1 MRERLAVA
9 FGAAAFA
16 VAPFVLEALDESF
29 LLSVL
34 TRMLAYAL
42 AAAALD
48 LVLGYGGM
56 MSFGHGAFLGTG
68 AYVAGVLLHHRA
80 EGSAVMEWPL
90 RVGGTAEA
98 LIAWPAAAAVCG
110 VLAAAIGAI
119 SLRTR
124 GVHFIMITL
133 AFAQMVYFLVL
144 ALPQYG
150 GTDGLMIPS
159 RNVLAGWP
167 LAGDAPL
174 YWVAL
179 VLLALFLVFAR
190 RAMASRFGLALRGAR
205 MNERRALALGL
216 PVYRLRL
223 VAFTLS
229 GAVTGLAGAIL
240 ANQASFV
247 SPDLLSW
254 QRSGE
259 LLVMVIL
266 GGQGTLFGPV
276 LGALALLA
284 AEEELAQ
291 ITEHWMLVLGPVL
304 LLVVL
309 FFRGG
314 LWRVVAGVRGD
325 A

>member
-1 MRERLAVA
+1 MRERLAAAIGLCLLVA
-9 FGAAAFA
+9 
-16 VAPFVLEALDESF
+16 APFVLEAMDEAF

-56 MSFGHGAFLGTG
+56 VSFGHGAFLGTG
-68 AYVAGVLLHHRA
+68 AYVAGVLLHHRSD
-80 EGSAVMEWPL
+80 GSALVAWPV
-90 RVGGTAEA
+90 RIGGTAEA
-98 LIAWPAAAAVCG
+98 LIAWPAAALVSG
-110 VLAAAIGAI
+110 LLAAAIGAI

-133 AFAQMVYFLVL
+133 AFAQMVFFLVL

-150 GTDGLMIPS
+150 GTDGLMVPG
-159 RNVLAGWP
+159 RNVLAGAS
-167 LAGDAPL
+167 LEGDAPL

-179 VLLALFLVFAR
+179 ALLVAFLAFGR
-190 RAMASRFGLALRGAR
+190 STMAARFGLALRGAR
-205 MNERRALALGL
+205 MNERRALALGV

-223 VAFTLS
+223 AAFTLS
-229 GAVTGLAGAIL
+229 GAVAGLAGAVL
-240 ANQASFV
+240 ANQSSFV

-259 LLVMVIL
+259 LMVMVIL

-276 LGALALLA
+276 LGAIALLA
-284 AEEELAQ
+284 AEEELAA
-291 ITEHWMLVLGPVL
+291 ITEHWMLILGPAL

-314 LWRVVAGVRGD
+314 LWPLIAGKRGD
-325 A
+325 G

>member
-1 MRERLAVA
+1 MRERVAVLAVA
-9 FGAAAFA
+9 VLLIA
-16 VAPFVLEALDESF
+16 APFVLEALDEAF

-56 MSFGHGAFLGTG
+56 VSFGHGAFLGTG
-68 AYVAGVLLHHRA
+68 AYVAGVLLHHHA
-80 EGSAVMEWPL
+80 EATPVIAAPV
-90 RVGGTAEA
+90 RIGGTAEA
-98 LIAWPAAAAVCG
+98 LVAWPAATL
-110 VLAAAIGAI
+110 LAGLLALAIGAV

-133 AFAQMVYFLVL
+133 AFAQMVFFLVL

-150 GTDGLMIPS
+150 GTDGLMVPE
-159 RNVLAGWP
+159 RNVLAGIP
-167 LAGDAPL
+167 LRGDAPL

-179 VLLALFLVFAR
+179 VLLALFLAVAR
-190 RAMASRFGLALRGAR
+190 AAMAARFGLALRGAR

-223 VAFTLS
+223 AAFTLS

-266 GGQGTLFGPV
+266 GGKGTLFGPV
-276 LGALALLA
+276 LGAIFLLA
-284 AEEELAQ
+284 AEEELAAL
-291 ITEHWMLVLGPVL
+291 TEHWMLILGPVL

-309 FFRGG
+309 FSRGG
-314 LWRVVAGVRGD
+314 LWRLVAGRCGD

>member
-1 MRERLAVA
+1 MRERAAVLA
-9 FGAAAFA
+9 GAAALCA
-16 VAPFVLEALDESF
+16 APFLLEALDEAF

-56 MSFGHGAFLGTG
+56 VSFGHGAFLGTG

-80 EGSAVMEWPL
+80 DGSAVTDWPV
-90 RVGGTAEA
+90 RIGGTAEA
-98 LIAWPAAAAVCG
+98 LLAWPAAAIVCG
-110 VLAAAIGAI
+110 LLAAAIGAI

-133 AFAQMVYFLVL
+133 AFAQMVFFLVL

-150 GTDGLMIPS
+150 GTDGLMVPS
-159 RNVLAGWP
+159 RNVLAGAS

-179 VLLALFLVFAR
+179 VLLALFLAFAR
-190 RAMASRFGLALRGAR
+190 SAMAARFGLALRGAR

-223 VAFTLS
+223 AAFILS

-266 GGQGTLFGPV
+266 GGQGTLYGPV
-276 LGALALLA
+276 LGAVALLL
-284 AEEELAQ
+284 AEEELAA
-291 ITEHWMLVLGPVL
+291 ITEHWMLILGPVL
-304 LLVVL
+304 LVVVL

-314 LWRVVAGVRGD
+314 LWRVVAGARGD
-325 A
+325 G

>member
-1 MRERLAVA
+1 
-9 FGAAAFA
+9 
-16 VAPFVLEALDESF
+16 
-29 LLSVL
+29 
-34 TRMLAYAL
+34 
-42 AAAALD
+42 
-48 LVLGYGGM
+48 VLGYGGM
-56 MSFGHGAFLGTG
+56 VSFGHGAFLGTG
-68 AYVAGVLLHHRA
+68 AYVAGVLLHHAA
-80 EGSAVMEWPL
+80 EGSAVIDWPV
-90 RVGGTAEA
+90 RIGGTAEA
-98 LIAWPAAAAVCG
+98 LVAWPAAMLVSG
-110 VLAAAIGAI
+110 LLAAAIGAI

-133 AFAQMVYFLVL
+133 AFAQMVFFLVL

-150 GTDGLMIPS
+150 GTDGLMVPG
-159 RNVLAGWP
+159 RNALAGAS

-179 VLLALFLVFAR
+179 ALLAAFLAFGRSAVA
-190 RAMASRFGLALRGAR
+190 ARFGLALRGAR

-223 VAFTLS
+223 MAFTLS

-266 GGQGTLFGPV
+266 GGQGTLYGPV
-276 LGALALLA
+276 LGAVALLA
-284 AEEELAQ
+284 AEEELAAM
-291 ITEHWMLVLGPVL
+291 TEHWMLILGPVL
-304 LLVVL
+304 LVVVL

-314 LWRVVAGVRGD
+314 LWRIAAGVKSGG
-325 A
+325 

>member
-1 MRERLAVA
+1 MRERVAIAVGLALLVA
-9 FGAAAFA
+9 
-16 VAPFVLEALDESF
+16 APFALTAMDEAF

-56 MSFGHGAFLGTG
+56 VSFGHGAFLGTG

-80 EGSAVMEWPL
+80 DGSTVIDWP
-90 RVGGTAEA
+90 VAIGGTAEA
-98 LIAWPAAAAVCG
+98 LVAWPAAALVSG
-110 VLAAAIGAI
+110 LLAAAIGAI

-124 GVHFIMITL
+124 AVHFIMITL
-133 AFAQMVYFLVL
+133 AFAQMVFFLVL

-150 GTDGLMIPS
+150 GTDGLMVPG
-159 RNVLAGWP
+159 RNVLAGVS
-167 LAGDAPL
+167 LEGDAPL

-179 VLLALFLVFAR
+179 ALLVAFLAFAR
-190 RAMASRFGLALRGAR
+190 SAMAARFGLALTGAR
-205 MNERRALALGL
+205 MNERRALALGV
-216 PVYRLRL
+216 PVYRIRL
-223 VAFTLS
+223 AAFTLS
-229 GAVTGLAGAIL
+229 GAVAGLAGAVL

-259 LLVMVIL
+259 LMVMVIL

-276 LGALALLA
+276 LGAIVLLA
-284 AEEELAQ
+284 AEEELAAL
-291 ITEHWMLVLGPVL
+291 TEHWMLILGPAL
-304 LLVVL
+304 LLIVL

-314 LWRVVAGVRGD
+314 LWRVVAGRR
-325 A
+325 AHA

>member
-1 MRERLAVA
+1 MRERIAVGLGLTLLLA
-9 FGAAAFA
+9 
-16 VAPFVLEALDESF
+16 APFALEALDEAF
-29 LLSVL
+29 LLSVM

-42 AAAALD
+42 AASALD

-56 MSFGHGAFLGTG
+56 VSFGHGAFLGTG

-80 EGSAVMEWPL
+80 EGSAVIDWPV
-90 RVGGTAEA
+90 RIGGTAEA
-98 LIAWPAAAAVCG
+98 LLAWPAAAVVCG
-110 VLAAAIGAI
+110 LLALAIGAI

-124 GVHFIMITL
+124 AVHFIMITL
-133 AFAQMVYFLVL
+133 AFAQMVFFLIL

-159 RNVLAGWP
+159 RNVLAGQS

-174 YWVAL
+174 YWAA
-179 VLLALFLVFAR
+179 LALLVAFLAFGR
-190 RAMASRFGLALRGAR
+190 TAMAARFGLALRAAR
-205 MNERRALALGL
+205 MNERRTLALGV

-223 VAFTLS
+223 AAFTLS
-229 GAVTGLAGAIL
+229 GAVAGLAGAVL

-259 LLVMVIL
+259 LMVMVIL
-266 GGQGTLFGPV
+266 GGQATLFGPV
-276 LGALALLA
+276 LGAFALLL
-284 AEEELAQ
+284 AEEELAAM
-291 ITEHWMLVLGPVL
+291 TEHWMLILGPAL

-314 LWRVVAGVRGD
+314 LWPLLAGRRAHG
-325 A
+325 

>member
-1 MRERLAVA
+1 MRERAAVLA
-9 FGAAAFA
+9 GAAALLA
-16 VAPFVLEALDESF
+16 APFLLEALGELF

-34 TRMLAYAL
+34 TRMLGYAL

-48 LVLGYGGM
+48 LALGYGGM
-56 MSFGHGAFLGTG
+56 VSFGHGAFLGTG
-68 AYVAGVLLHHRA
+68 AYVAGVLLHHAADR
-80 EGSAVMEWPL
+80 SSVIDWPL
-90 RVGGTAEA
+90 RIGGTAEA
-98 LIAWPAAAAVCG
+98 LLAWPAAAIVCG
-110 VLAAAIGAI
+110 LLAAAIGAI

-133 AFAQMVYFLVL
+133 AFAQMVFFLVL

-150 GTDGLMIPS
+150 GTDGLMVPS
-159 RNVLAGWP
+159 RNVLAGAP

-174 YWVAL
+174 YWVAFF
-179 VLLALFLVFAR
+179 LLAFFLAFAR
-190 RAMASRFGLALRGAR
+190 SAMAARFGLALRGAR

-223 VAFTLS
+223 AAFTLS

-276 LGALALLA
+276 LGAIALLA
-284 AEEELAQ
+284 AEEELAAM
-291 ITEHWMLVLGPVL
+291 TEHWMLILGPVL

-314 LWRVVAGVRGD
+314 LWRIVAGVRGD

>member
-1 MRERLAVA
+1 MRERAAVVVVAALLAA
-9 FGAAAFA
+9 
-16 VAPFVLEALDESF
+16 APFVLEAMDEAF

-56 MSFGHGAFLGTG
+56 VSFGHGAFLGTG

-80 EGSAVMEWPL
+80 EGTPLLAVPF
-90 RVGGTAEA
+90 RIDGTAEA
-98 LIAWPAAAAVCG
+98 LVAWPAAAIVCG
-110 VLAAAIGAI
+110 LLAAAIGAI

-133 AFAQMVYFLVL
+133 AFAQMVFFLVL

-150 GTDGLMIPS
+150 GTDGLMVPG
-159 RNVLAGWP
+159 RNVLAGAS

-179 VLLALFLVFAR
+179 ALLVAFLAFAR
-190 RAMASRFGLALRGAR
+190 TAMAARFGLALRGAR

-223 VAFTLS
+223 LAFTLS
-229 GAVTGLAGAIL
+229 GAVTGLAGAVL

-276 LGALALLA
+276 LGAIFLLA
-284 AEEELAQ
+284 AEEELAAL
-291 ITEHWMLVLGPVL
+291 TEHWMLILGPVL

-309 FFRGG
+309 FSRGG
-314 LWRVVAGVRGD
+314 LWRLVAGVRGD
-325 A
+325 G

>member
-1 MRERLAVA
+1 MRERFAVA
-9 FGAAAFA
+9 AGAAALV
-16 VAPFVLEALDESF
+16 VAPFVLEAVDESF

-34 TRMLAYAL
+34 TRMLAYGL

-56 MSFGHGAFLGTG
+56 VSFGHGAFLGTG

-80 EGSAVMEWPL
+80 DGSAVIDWPV
-90 RVGGTAEA
+90 RIGGTAEA
-98 LIAWPAAAAVCG
+98 LVAWPAAAVVCG
-110 VLAAAIGAI
+110 LLAAAIGAI

-133 AFAQMVYFLVL
+133 AFAQMVFFLIL

-159 RNVLAGWP
+159 RNVLVGQQ
-167 LAGDAPL
+167 LTGDAPL

-179 VLLALFLVFAR
+179 VLLVLFLAFAR
-190 RAMASRFGLALRGAR
+190 TAMAARFGLALRGAR

-223 VAFTLS
+223 AAFTLS

-240 ANQASFV
+240 ANQSSFV

-266 GGQGTLFGPV
+266 GGQGTLYGPV
-276 LGALALLA
+276 LGAVALLA
-284 AEEELAQ
+284 AEEELAA
-291 ITEHWMLVLGPVL
+291 ITEHWMLILGPVL

-325 A
+325 G